1 MPTAGTRSYW
11 RTAGVLLAVMVFGGV
26 VGTLLTIPV
35 LAVGGVIVRI
45 PGVQPLLNRI
55 FTADFDAPLMWGLL
69 AGSWLLGIVVTYAI
83 VAFALKGRNTENGVD

>member
-1 MPTAGTRSYW
+1 MQTPETRARW
-11 RTAGVLLAVMVFGGV
+11 RAAGVLLAVVVFGGV

-35 LAVGGVIVRI
+35 LALAGVVVRI

-69 AGSWLLGIVVTYAI
+69 AGSWLLGIIVTYAI
-83 VAFALKGRNTENGVD
+83 VAFALKSRDAGNGVD